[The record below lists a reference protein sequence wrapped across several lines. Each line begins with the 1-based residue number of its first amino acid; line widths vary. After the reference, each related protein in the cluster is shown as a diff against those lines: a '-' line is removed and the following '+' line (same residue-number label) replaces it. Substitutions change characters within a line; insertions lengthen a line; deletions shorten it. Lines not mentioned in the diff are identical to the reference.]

1 MSLIRAENI
10 LIHTF
15 INDEW
20 FDTAKMGL
28 TYERNLDPELK
39 KPVIKIS
46 NGLKTVTVFNT
57 EDNWIG
63 CDVHKDDLK
72 ALRNLNKFTG
82 INIKYNIIEEM

>member
-1 MSLIRAENI
+1 MRLIGAKNI

-15 INDEW
+15 FDDEW

-28 TYERNLDPELK
+28 TYERALDPELK

-63 CDVHKDDLK
+63 CEVHKEDLK
-72 ALRNLNKFTG
+72 SLHYLSKFTG
-82 INIKYNIIEEM
+82 IDIRYNVIEEM